1 MNDVDTML
9 EVLDNCEAVYQ
20 SHVFPPQLTTVE
32 GAAIRLIRNT
42 DFKTAATSTLDV
54 PVTESQWRRLLQ
66 HVEQERAAVC
76 PGHEGDSDKVRIILM
91 FCG

>member
-20 SHVFPPQLTTVE
+20 SHVFHSHETTIE
-32 GAAIRLIRNT
+32 GAVIRLVRNT

-66 HVEQERAAVC
+66 HADLERAALC
-76 PGHEGDSDKVRIILM
+76 PGHEGDSDKARIILM